1 MRRRCHHSG
10 NLSYA
15 NQALREASRLLKNS
29 TRDADMDLECVR
41 LGDGV
46 VRYII
51 DSLLYSDRGDSCSR
65 TFLSKGS

>member
-1 MRRRCHHSG
+1 MRKRCHHSG

-15 NQALREASRLLKNS
+15 NQELRKASRLLKNS
-29 TRDADMDLECVR
+29 TRDADMDLGYVR
-41 LGDGV
+41 LDDGV

-65 TFLSKGS
+65 KFLSKGT